1 MITAVAIVVAVHPAM
16 VAAPIVA
23 SPIAANP
30 AAVASVS
37 AMCGVRMAAVR
48 NGEVDKVVPDDG
60 GVGDGGKRYRARGQ
74 GQQHGTDEY
83 ESPFHGNVSFPFQG
97 YGEESRLSPDTF
109 LHEIGT
115 DACGTVQCLQAISR
129 HHRLLADVR
138 PTHGAGQDLLT
149 SGKVE
154 IATPDLFVGP

>member
-1 MITAVAIVVAVHPAM
+1 M

-60 GVGDGGKRYRARGQ
+60 GVGDGGNAIVLVAKVSSMELMNTSRLFM
-74 GQQHGTDEY
+74 EM
-83 ESPFHGNVSFPFQG
+83 SPFRSKDMGKKAVSRRTRSFTKSGRMLAGPCSVF
-97 YGEESRLSPDTF
+97 RLSRDTIAS
-109 LHEIGT
+109 L
-115 DACGTVQCLQAISR
+115 
-129 HHRLLADVR
+129 
-138 PTHGAGQDLLT
+138 PT
-149 SGKVE
+149 SGPFTAPVK
-154 IATPDLFVGP
+154 IC